1 MVSVIDNKLVKWI
14 FAVQVC
20 SFFFTE
26 VSDKRRYTDPERR
39 GGWGTQ
45 VLREGMEGYTG
56 VEGRGRGVH
65 RCGGKG

>member
-1 MVSVIDNKLVKWI
+1 MGY
-14 FAVQVC
+14 A
-20 SFFFTE
+20 SFE
-26 VSDKRRYTDPERR
+26 GRD
-39 GGWGTQ
+39 GGGVQ